1 MQVWVR
7 VSRCVCGLVDR
18 CRSGRC
24 SHRRRRSWNDDPPSP
39 YYFWRLPSV
48 SWRWRGPSPWGS
60 WGEGYPLECGQV
72 CTDTNLNVFPNGDG
86 TESACVDIF
95 TYAISSTGRSRVISD
110 ESGCNLAGTLTV
122 GTDLSVTLASTDV
135 GLFTC
140 GRRSCSPS
148 RTVSVSASDSPTSPV
163 VTTTTKSTTTVGGCT
178 YRTSTEEQ
186 DADVAGTL
194 TIDSSTLD
202 ETGFVI
208 VVSQRSTVHCH

>member
-1 MQVWVR
+1 MCRFGSVFLV
-7 VSRCVCGLVDR
+7 VSVVLLIGAAPAGAATGGGGPGTTLFSDSSICSA
-18 CRSGRC
+18 SG
-24 SHRRRRSWNDDPPSP
+24 S
-39 YYFWRLPSV
+39 
-48 SWRWRGPSPWGS
+48 
-60 WGEGYPLECGQV
+60 GQV